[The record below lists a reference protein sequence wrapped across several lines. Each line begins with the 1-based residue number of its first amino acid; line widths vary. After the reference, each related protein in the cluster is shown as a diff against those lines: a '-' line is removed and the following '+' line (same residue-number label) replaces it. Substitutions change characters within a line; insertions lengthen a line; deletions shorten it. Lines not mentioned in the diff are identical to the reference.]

1 MVHPRTARTHY
12 DGKKCPGGGKMN
24 MGRITVPVTESKI
37 KVQQHMA
44 EQTDIRFIM
53 KRYRENRRSSERKG
67 IRKAADVFRRVGT
80 APGLRRCCSHG
91 RKRQKAFWSVAGRS
105 PAKIQLRPQRKCW
118 NSYKRGRERR
128 PRNSESS
135 KKRNRAKCPKT
146 PRKREPHSDP
156 LDVRVRVT

>member
-1 MVHPRTARTHY
+1 
-12 DGKKCPGGGKMN
+12 MN

-53 KRYRENRRSSERKG
+53 KRYRNRRSSERKG

-105 PAKIQLRPQRKCW
+105 PAKIQLRPQE
-118 NSYKRGRERR
+118 NAGIHTNGVERR

-135 KKRNRAKCPKT
+135 KKKRNRAKCPKT
-146 PRKREPHSDP
+146 PGKGNRT
-156 LDVRVRVT
+156 LTLLM